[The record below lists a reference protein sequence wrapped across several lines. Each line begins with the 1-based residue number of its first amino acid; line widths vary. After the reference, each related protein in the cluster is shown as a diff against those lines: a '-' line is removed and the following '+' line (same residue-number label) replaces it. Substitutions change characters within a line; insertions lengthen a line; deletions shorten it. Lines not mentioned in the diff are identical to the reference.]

1 MINCD
6 LRQAEH
12 FLWDFGVLKEKDKLD
27 VLPSPW
33 KNAVVKRGLLG
44 IIRFLWE
51 FEAFIEDYPSFKF
64 GLLKP
69 NHLMETLRESAG

>member
-1 MINCD
+1 MNYD
-6 LRQAEH
+6 LWHTQH

-27 VLPSPW
+27 VLPSPLKNSSW
-33 KNAVVKRGLLG
+33 KRPAGNNP
-44 IIRFLWE
+44 FLWE

-69 NHLMETLRESAG
+69 NYLIETLRES